1 MIYRLAAD
9 LILIV
14 HLAFVAL
21 VVLGGVLVLRWPRFM
36 WVHVPALL
44 WGLAIE
50 FIGFV
55 CPLTPLENWLRER
68 AGEATYEG
76 GFIEHYITSLL
87 YPDGLTRE
95 IQILL
100 GVLVL
105 VSNVAIYGY
114 SFARWKRAKEHLH

>member
-9 LILIV
+9 LVLIV
-14 HLAFVAL
+14 HLAFVVL

-44 WGLAIE
+44 WGVAIE
-50 FIGFV
+50 FFGFV

-76 GFIEHYITSLL
+76 DFIERYITSLL

-105 VSNVAIYGY
+105 VLNVAIYGY
-114 SFARWKRAKEHLH
+114 LFVRRKRTTQLR

>member
-9 LILIV
+9 LVLIV
-14 HLAFVAL
+14 HLAFVVL

-44 WGLAIE
+44 WGMAIE

-55 CPLTPLENWLRER
+55 CPLTPLENRLRER

-105 VSNVAIYGY
+105 ISNVAIYGY
-114 SFARWKRAKEHLH
+114 LFVLRKRTTQLR